1 MAFLI
6 ASLVFVGIVG
16 LLFGI
21 MWALESGR
29 RVSARLGAVGPRGE
43 QESFDILRLDVPEE
57 EQRWAGLNRLAIY
70 RGLSNLRA
78 QAGYSEDATRF
89 VALLVALGAVG
100 VLFGWARTGWLLWG
114 LIAGM
119 ALAACPILFLVYKRY
134 QRFERFGQLF
144 PDALDMMA
152 RAIRAGNAL
161 TGSIHLVG
169 AEMPDPVGRE
179 FRRVAE
185 EVRFGLDP
193 SDALSGLQLRM
204 PTEDV
209 MFFCSALRIQRGSG
223 GNLAEVLDRLSDVI
237 RKRYELLSHARV
249 LSAQHK
255 WAAICVGLSPVAFSI
270 LFELMSPGYFGPLLE
285 APIGPFLI
293 AAGLVLEV
301 IGFLLI
307 WRISAIKV

>member
-1 MAFLI
+1 MALLV
-6 ASLVFVGIVG
+6 ASLVFVAIVGVLGGIV
-16 LLFGI
+16 
-21 MWALESGR
+21 WAMEGGR
-29 RVSARLGAVGPRGE
+29 RVSARLGAVGARGE
-43 QESFDILRLDVPEE
+43 EESFEVLRLDVPEDE
-57 EQRWAGLNRLAIY
+57 PRWAGLNRLALY
-70 RGLSNLRA
+70 RAVSSLRM
-78 QAGYSEDATRF
+78 QAGYGEDATRF
-89 VALLVALGAVG
+89 IALLGALGVVG
-100 VLFGWARTGWLLWG
+100 MVVGWARTGWLLWG
-114 LIAGM
+114 IIAGV
-119 ALAACPILFLVYKRY
+119 ALAACPILYLVYKRY

-161 TGSIHLVG
+161 TGSIQIVG

-179 FRRVAE
+179 FRRVSE

-193 SDALSGLQLRM
+193 GEALSGLQNRM

-209 MFFCSALRIQRGSG
+209 TFFCSAIRIQRGSG

-285 APIGPFLI
+285 SPVGPFLL

-301 IGFLLI
+301 IGFLMI

>member
-1 MAFLI
+1 MALLV
-6 ASLVFVGIVG
+6 ASLVFVAIVG
-16 LLFGI
+16 LLAGI
-21 MWALESGR
+21 VWALESGR
-29 RVSARLGAVGPRGE
+29 RVSARLGGAAVRGE
-43 QESFDILRLDVPEE
+43 QESFDILRVDVSEDEPHL
-57 EQRWAGLNRLAIY
+57 AGLNRLALY
-70 RGLSNLRA
+70 RSINRLRT
-78 QAGYSEDATRF
+78 QAGYGDDATRF
-89 VALLVALGAVG
+89 VVLLAALAVVGLVV
-100 VLFGWARTGWLLWG
+100 GWARTGWLLGG
-114 LIAGM
+114 LIGGA
-119 ALAACPILFLVYKRY
+119 ALPALPVLFLVYKRY

-161 TGSIHLVG
+161 TGSIQLVG
-169 AEMPDPVGRE
+169 DEMPDPVGRE

-193 SDALSGLQLRM
+193 GEALTGLQQRM

-209 MFFCSALRIQRGSG
+209 TFFCTALRIQRGSG

-255 WAAICVGLSPVAFSI
+255 WAAICVGLSPIAFSI
-270 LFELMSPGYFGPLLE
+270 LFEVVRPGYFAPLLE
-285 APIGPFLI
+285 SPIGPFLI